1 MKELLQINNL
11 RIGMNFASDEL
22 TARSAGAT
30 TDGLPRVMMK
40 LATQLLLSLG
50 ASCLASFAVA
60 APVVHDTIAEF
71 SSITANQGQRSNNA
85 GNGFDVV
92 AASRSNIANVFDNNL
107 ATIYSLG
114 LGGTGAGGTLDFV
127 ISPVTNLISSGTVIE
142 LTTGGVT
149 GSGHIEFAQVF
160 LGVNGGGWQLVGE
173 LGNDG
178 SVDGT
183 GAIAG
188 ALLSANLMGNT
199 TTFSLTV
206 SSGAYNSVRFADVSP
221 LAGANRDGF
230 DIAEFRVTS
239 TPVSE
244 PATLALVGL
253 SLVGLSVM
261 RRRQA

>member
-1 MKELLQINNL
+1 
-11 RIGMNFASDEL
+11 
-22 TARSAGAT
+22 
-30 TDGLPRVMMK
+30 MK
-40 LATQLLLSLG
+40 LPTRLFLSIG
-50 ASCLASFAVA
+50 ALCVASTALA
-60 APVVHDTIAEF
+60 APVVHDTIGEF
-71 SSITANQGQRSNNA
+71 SAIVANQGLRTNNA
-85 GNGFDVV
+85 GNGSDVV
-92 AASRSNIANVFDNNL
+92 AAGRSNVANMFDNNL
-107 ATIYSLG
+107 TTIYSLG

-127 ISPVTNLISSGTVIE
+127 ISPVTNLITSGTVIE

-149 GSGHIEFAQVF
+149 GSGHIEFAKMF
-160 LGVNGGGWQLVGE
+160 LGVNGGNWQLVGK

-206 SSGAYNSVRFADVSP
+206 SSGAYNSVRFSDVSP
-221 LAGANRDGF
+221 LVGANRDGF

-253 SLVGLSVM
+253 SLMGLSVM